1 MVDRKKRGAVVI
13 ALMPLI
19 ISGCS
24 SILGGNKAI
33 CDIQPAIPSCSVTI
47 KDARKDWEEWAKTM
61 YWGAS
66 ASEPKG
72 KIGNIE
78 TAYNPLTARYK
89 YFPTGAE
96 IIDVA
101 FELRLDP
108 KGPSDISLNGKLCD
122 SDNTIAI
129 SKINNDLR
137 YHFVE
142 CLNFV
147 NTSLPF
153 DDKRRQYIWIEFAKT
168 KIYAN
173 KSVLSEPIVLCMKG
187 APKCLD
193 AEFMYYTH

>member
-1 MVDRKKRGAVVI
+1 MADRKKRGAVVI
-13 ALMPLI
+13 ALMPLV

-24 SILGGNKAI
+24 SILGENKAI
-33 CDIQPAIPSCSVTI
+33 CDIQPTIPSCSVAI

-61 YWGAS
+61 YWGTS

-78 TAYNPLTARYK
+78 TADNSLTARYK
-89 YFPTGAE
+89 YFSTGAA

-108 KGPSDISLNGKLCD
+108 KGTSDISLNGKLCD

-129 SKINNDLR
+129 SDNDSLR

-142 CLNFV
+142 CLNVV
-147 NTSLPF
+147 NKSLPI
-153 DDKRRQYIWIEFAKT
+153 DDKRRPSIWIEFAKT

-187 APKCLD
+187 APKCLK
-193 AEFMYYTH
+193 AEFVYYTH